1 MEVLEAIRK
10 RHSVRAYIAKE
21 IPAEILDR
29 ILEAGRLAPSAGNIQ
44 PWHFVVVT
52 NQQTRNMLSKGR
64 FAKFLTES
72 PVVIVG
78 CGNRK
83 SSPNWY
89 VVDTT
94 IALQNMV
101 LTATSEGLGTC
112 WIGSFDENQVRKILG
127 IPEKFRVV
135 ALLALGYPREELDL
149 GSKVLHLFR
158 RRRKI
163 DRIVSL
169 EVFGNFVKQKRI
181 LEKNR

>member
-10 RHSVRAYIAKE
+10 RHSVRAYMAQE
-21 IPAEILDR
+21 IPAEKLDM

-52 NQQTRNMLSKGR
+52 NREKRRMLSKGR
-64 FAKFLTES
+64 FAKFLAES

-78 CGNRK
+78 CGNSA
-83 SSPNWY
+83 SSPNWFA
-89 VVDTT
+89 VDTT

-112 WIGSFDENQVRKILG
+112 WVGSFDESQVRRLLG

-135 ALLALGYPREELDL
+135 ALLALGYPREELNL

-163 DRIVSL
+163 DKIVSL
-169 EVFGNFVKQKRI
+169 EVFGNFAKQKPMFK
-181 LEKNR
+181 ENH

>member
-1 MEVLEAIRK
+1 LEVFEAIQKRESIRSYGPTPVPSEKLQRVLEA
-10 RHSVRAYIAKE
+10 A
-21 IPAEILDR
+21 
-29 ILEAGRLAPSAGNIQ
+29 RLAPSAGNIQ

-52 NQQTRNMLSKGR
+52 NQQKRRLLSKGR
-64 FAKFLTES
+64 FAKFLAES

-78 CGNRK
+78 CGNRA

-89 VVDTT
+89 AVDTA

-112 WIGSFDENQVRKILG
+112 WVGSFNETQVKRLLG
-127 IPEKFRVV
+127 VPEKFSVV
-135 ALLALGYPREELDL
+135 ALLAVGYPHEGLDL

-163 DRIVSL
+163 DKIVSL
-169 EVFGNFVKQKRI
+169 EAFGNSPKHERAVK
-181 LEKNR
+181 ENH

>member
-10 RHSVRAYIAKE
+10 RHSVRAYMAQE
-21 IPAEILDR
+21 IPAEKLDM

-52 NQQTRNMLSKGR
+52 NREKRRMLSKGR
-64 FAKFLTES
+64 FAKFLAES

-78 CGNRK
+78 CGDK
-83 SSPNWY
+83 ASSPNWY

-112 WIGSFDENQVRKILG
+112 WVGSFDENQVRGLLS
-127 IPEKFRVV
+127 IPEKFRIV
-135 ALLALGYPREELDL
+135 ALLALGYPGEELNL

-163 DRIVSL
+163 DKIVSL
-169 EVFGNFVKQKRI
+169 EVFGNFAKQKPMFK
-181 LEKNR
+181 ENH

>member
-1 MEVLEAIRK
+1 MEVLEAICK

-21 IPAEILDR
+21 IPTEKLDR
-29 ILEAGRLAPSAGNIQ
+29 VLEGGRLAPSAGNLQ

-52 NQQTRNMLSKGR
+52 NQQKRSILSKGR
-64 FAKFLTES
+64 FAKFLAES

-78 CGNRK
+78 CGDRA

-89 VVDTT
+89 MVDTA

-112 WIGSFDENQVRKILG
+112 WVGSFDETQVKRLLG
-127 IPEKFRVV
+127 IPEKFKVV

-158 RRRKI
+158 RKRKI
-163 DRIVSL
+163 DKIVSL
-169 EVFGNFVKQKRI
+169 ETFGNFAKQKPK
-181 LEKNR
+181 LKENH